1 MTLIIGKIIK
11 AQGIKGEIKV
21 LPLTDDADRFFSLK
35 RAYIDDH
42 ERAVESVRVV
52 NDFAYIKFADTDT
65 RNDAELLTGKYISV
79 DRADAVKLPE
89 NAWFITDIIGCAVF
103 VEDRSLGTLVDVL
116 QNSKVDVYVVTDKN
130 GEEIMFPALKDLIIS
145 VDIENKKMV
154 LDKKRFG
161 EVAVD

>member
-1 MTLIIGKIIK
+1 MTLIIGKILK

-21 LPLTDDADRFFSLK
+21 MPLTDDADRFFSLK
-35 RAYIDDH
+35 KAYVDDI

-52 NDFAYIKFADTDT
+52 NDFAYIKFINTDT
-65 RNDAELLTGKYISV
+65 RNDAELLAGKYISV

-89 NAWFITDIIGCAVF
+89 NTWFITDIIGCAVF
-103 VEDRSLGTLVDVL
+103 VEDTSLGTLVDVM
-116 QNSKVDVYVVTDKN
+116 QNSKVDVYVVSDKN
-130 GEEIMFPALKDLIIS
+130 GKEVLFPALKDLIIS